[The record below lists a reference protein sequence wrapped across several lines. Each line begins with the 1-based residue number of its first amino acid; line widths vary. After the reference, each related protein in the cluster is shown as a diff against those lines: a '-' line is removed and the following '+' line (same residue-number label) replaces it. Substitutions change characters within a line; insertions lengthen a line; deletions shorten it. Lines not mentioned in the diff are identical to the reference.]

1 MFNDLFDDVLKDI
14 LDIEDDK
21 RTDDITQYVA
31 FVLDQSGSMLDIR
44 QAAIDAFNEQLQ
56 TLRKESGADIKT
68 MVTVTK
74 FNDGVEL
81 GESKLLASIDD
92 LSEKTYMPNGLTA
105 LFDAMGDTILQ
116 VAKQYKDDDSDAAV
130 LFVIVTDG
138 HENASCNYRQ
148 DRIKSMVKELEK
160 TGRWTFTFL
169 AANQDPLETAVAEL
183 GMKSGNVMN
192 FMATDAGMKMSG
204 SAMSCSTSS
213 YMASRKMGETTTD
226 TFYDKEEED
235 EGEKVG
241 KTKDWS

>member
-31 FVLDQSGSMLDIR
+31 FVLDQSGSMKDIR

-68 MVTVTK
+68 LVTVTK
-74 FNDGVEL
+74 FNEDIEL
-81 GESKLLASIDD
+81 GESKILATVKD
-92 LSEKTYMPNGLTA
+92 LNESTYMPDGLTA
-105 LFDAMGDTILQ
+105 LFDAMGDTVLQ
-116 VAKQYKDDDSDAAV
+116 VAKQYKEDDSDAAV
-130 LFVIVTDG
+130 LFVVITDG
-138 HENASCNYRQ
+138 IENASTRYNQ
-148 DRIKSMVKELEK
+148 QRIKSMVEELEK
-160 TGRWTFTFL
+160 TDRWTFTFL
-169 AANQDPLETAVAEL
+169 AANQNPLETAVAGM
-183 GMKSGNVMN
+183 GMKAGNVMA
-192 FMATDAGMKMSG
+192 FMSTEKGMSSASTSMS
-204 SAMSCSTSS
+204 ASTSS
-213 YMASRKMGETTTD
+213 YMASRKMRETTTD